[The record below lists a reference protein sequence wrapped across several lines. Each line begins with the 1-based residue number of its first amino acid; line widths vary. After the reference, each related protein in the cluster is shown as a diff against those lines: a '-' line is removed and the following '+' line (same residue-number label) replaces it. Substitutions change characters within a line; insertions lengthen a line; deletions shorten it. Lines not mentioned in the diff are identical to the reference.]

1 MNKLHIGEEIKKVLS
16 SSEMSVTEFAKKIN
30 KSRGNVYSIF
40 LRNAIETDLLV
51 IISDVLQ
58 YDFFQL
64 FSNSDKQLKKKIEE
78 LEKQNY
84 ILSKLNEFLME
95 KYESE
100 KKN

>member
-1 MNKLHIGEEIKKVLS
+1 MNKLHIGEDIKKVLS
-16 SSEMSVTEFAKKIN
+16 LSEMSVTEFAKKIN
-30 KSRGNVYSIF
+30 KSRGNIYSIF

-64 FSNSDKQLKKKIEE
+64 FSNSNKQLNEKIEE
-78 LEKQNY
+78 LEKQNF

>member
-1 MNKLHIGEEIKKVLS
+1 
-16 SSEMSVTEFAKKIN
+16 MSVTEFAKKIN

-64 FSNSDKQLKKKIEE
+64 FSNSNKQLNEKIEE
-78 LEKQNY
+78 LEKQNF

>member
-84 ILSKLNEFLME
+84 ILSKLNEFLIE

>member
-1 MNKLHIGEEIKKVLS
+1 
-16 SSEMSVTEFAKKIN
+16 MSVTEFAKKIN
-30 KSRGNVYSIF
+30 KSRGNIYSIF

-64 FSNSDKQLKKKIEE
+64 FSNSNKQLNEKIEE
-78 LEKQNY
+78 LEKQNF